1 MPVGSPQRPGRP
13 VAKTMRSNQSLFPAL
28 FPALAA
34 LVAFLIQAS
43 ASADRLPTFEQ
54 IQASDDTPTLTA
66 WANRYARGVGVA
78 RDPAKAVE
86 LFCKA
91 ARRGDADAKFQL
103 GQSYAFGQ
111 GVERDREL
119 AVAWYYAAAAGKSR
133 NAQAMLEVLKVT
145 QRPARTPTCPGDRQE
160 QGPRTVRVR
169 PTSGPASEEIAGLV
183 RDLAPQYRLDP
194 NLVLAVIEAESG
206 FDPKALSPK
215 NAQGLMQLI
224 PETASRFGVE
234 DVWDPE
240 QNLHG
245 GMAYLRWLLDRFDG
259 DVELA
264 LAGYNAGPKAV
275 ERHGGI
281 PPYTETQTYVARIIR
296 RIGGQG

>member
-1 MPVGSPQRPGRP
+1 
-13 VAKTMRSNQSLFPAL
+13 MRSNRPLLPV
-28 FPALAA
+28 LAA
-34 LVAFLIQAS
+34 ILVAFSLPARTS
-43 ASADRLPTFEQ
+43 AETLPTFEQ
-54 IQASDDTPTLTA
+54 IYAADDTNTLTA
-66 WANRYARGVGVA
+66 WAARYARGVGVA
-78 RDPAKAVE
+78 RDPVKAVA

-91 ARRGDADAKFQL
+91 AHRGDADAKFQL

-119 AVAWYYAAAAGKSR
+119 AAAWYYEAATAQSR
-133 NAQAMLEVLKVT
+133 KAQAMLAILKVT
-145 QRPARTPTCPGDRQE
+145 DRPARAAFCPGERQE
-160 QGPRTVRVR
+160 RVPRAVR
-169 PTSGPASEEIAGLV
+169 PHPASGDIARLV
-183 RDLAPQYRLDP
+183 RELAPEYRLDP
-194 NLVLAVIEAESG
+194 NLVLAVIEVESG

-224 PETASRFGVE
+224 PETASRFGVA

-259 DVELA
+259 DLKLA

-281 PPYTETQTYVARIIR
+281 PPYSETQAYVERIIR
-296 RIGGQG
+296 RLGDQG